1 MRMSLQI
8 INWPPEQLQRSAI
21 TIGVFDGVHLGH
33 QALIERI
40 VSRGSNPTVVTFREN
55 PKKSISPENFEGDI
69 FNLEQK
75 LAAFGSFGVKQVIL
89 IDFLENFCK
98 LSGREF
104 FDILAEKAGMAYLA
118 IGTDFRCGYRQETDA
133 DSVVQMNKQR
143 GIVTE
148 VIATVNLPASLGG
161 GPVKSS
167 RIRSA
172 ILRGDQKLAE
182 ALMGKSFNYLQANTG
197 V

>member
-1 MRMSLQI
+1 M
-8 INWPPEQLQRSAI
+8 
-21 TIGVFDGVHLGH
+21 TVGVFDGVHLGH
-33 QALIERI
+33 QVLIERI
-40 VSRGSNPTVVTFREN
+40 VREGPNPTVISFREN
-55 PKKSISPENFEGDI
+55 PKKFISPENFEGDI

-75 LAAFGSFGVKQVIL
+75 LAAFDSFGVSQVIL

-104 FDILAEKAGMAYLA
+104 FDILAERGGMTYLA
-118 IGTDFRCGYRQETDA
+118 IGFDFRCGYRQETDA
-133 DSVVQMNKQR
+133 DSVREMNECR

-148 VIATVNLPASLGG
+148 VVPAVNLPTALGG

-172 ILRGDQKLAE
+172 ILSGDHQLAA
-182 ALMGKSFNYLQANTG
+182 ALMGQSYSYLQANTG